1 MPKPYYG
8 EAAQLIDAGEY
19 DAVITHVINL
29 GHQAFKDR
37 EITKFWIE
45 FWIPSLNTSKP
56 LSNFGITSWLSPSKP
71 PFVGFY
77 ELISA
82 VTNNPLLTQDEAKA
96 YDVFQLAGKS
106 VKLVFAQNEK
116 GFMNISAVQHSDETL
131 VAPEELITVGVED
144 FENTELLDKIPEK
157 ARNLIWFSRE
167 QTGTGNK
174 DVFETV
180 QIKGDDEKELR
191 IEDVPFN

>member
-29 GHQAFKDR
+29 GHQTFKDR

-45 FWIPSLNTSKP
+45 FWIPSLNESKP
-56 LSNFGITSWLSPSKP
+56 LSNFGISSWLSPSKP

-82 VTNNPLLTQDEAKA
+82 VTSNPLLTQNEAKA

-106 VKLVFAQNEK
+106 VKIVFTQNEK
-116 GFMNISAVQHSDETL
+116 GFMNITGVQHSDEAL
-131 VAPEELITVGVED
+131 VAPEEPITVGVED
-144 FENTELLDKIPEK
+144 FGNTELLDKIPEK

-167 QTGTGNK
+167 QTGTVSN
-174 DVFETV
+174 DVYETV
-180 QIKGDDEKELR
+180 QIKGDDESQIAL
-191 IEDVPFN
+191 DQVPF